1 METTDRSAFSVI
13 AVQGSAIAVAAV
25 AMMFWG
31 SPLSVPMVLGGATI
45 LLPNAFFAWASTRR
59 RSGGWLL
66 VQGVVKFLFSVVL
79 MAIVFRHLTPDPL
92 AFFAG
97 VIVAILAHAIG
108 GFWLQS
114 QTPYQVAPG
123 TAKSAG
129 PRQ

>member
-13 AVQGSAIAVAAV
+13 AVQGLAIAIPAL
-25 AMMFWG
+25 AMMLWG
-31 SPLSVPMVLGGATI
+31 SPSSVPVVLGGITI

-66 VQGVVKFLFSVVL
+66 VQGVVKFLLSVVL
-79 MAIVFRHLTPDPL
+79 MGIVFRYLTPDPL

-97 VIVAILAHAIG
+97 VIVALVAHVIG

-123 TAKSAG
+123 RSKSVE
-129 PRQ
+129 Q